1 MWLSRVLNME
11 DKFEIIFERYKSLG
25 EKYKY
30 CAGNIW
36 ANKSIKGEIKNIDE
50 NAGKLAEQ
58 NFNKLSYIF
67 DQDARKAEFYK
78 QAKFLERRDKNQ
90 NDQL

>member
-11 DKFEIIFERYKSLG
+11 DKLELIFESYKSLG

-36 ANKSIKGEIKNIDE
+36 ANKNLELKKTGEE
-50 NAGKLAEQ
+50 NGDPGKLAEE

-67 DQDARKAEFYK
+67 QEDAQKAEFYK
-78 QAKFLERRDKNQ
+78 MAKNSSRTNLDSME
-90 NDQL
+90 

>member
-11 DKFEIIFERYKSLG
+11 DKLDIIFRTYKSLG

-30 CAGNIW
+30 CAGNLW
-36 ANKSIKGEIKNIDE
+36 ADKNLHLKKTDGED
-50 NAGKLAEQ
+50 GDPRKLAEE

-67 DQDARKAEFYK
+67 QEDA
-78 QAKFLERRDKNQ
+78 
-90 NDQL
+90 